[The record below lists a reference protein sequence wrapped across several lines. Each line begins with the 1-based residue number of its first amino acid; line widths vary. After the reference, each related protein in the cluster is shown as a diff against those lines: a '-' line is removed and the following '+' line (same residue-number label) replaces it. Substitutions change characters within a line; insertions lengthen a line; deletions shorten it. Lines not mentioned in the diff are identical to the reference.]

1 MINVDYVNSYGRWVL
16 GTWTFIKLF
25 FILLYICITF
35 LIMFK
40 KMGKVYL
47 DSNHWRVIDSLSLG
61 KKKFIKLQ
69 KNKTLILILHFSVVH
84 IGDQYNCNSFQPDC
98 LKPKAKVSLER
109 VGGRHPCLTAI
120 FFFKREMKEKS
131 QHAGQ
136 IFVIL

>member
-1 MINVDYVNSYGRWVL
+1 
-16 GTWTFIKLF
+16 
-25 FILLYICITF
+25 
-35 LIMFK
+35 MFK

-47 DSNHWRVIDSLSLG
+47 DSDHWRVIDSLSLG

-69 KNKTLILILHFSVVH
+69 KNKTLILVLHFSVVH

-109 VGGRHPCLTAI
+109 VGGRHTCLTAI